1 MGCKI
6 TVWGTGVWCGMWESD
21 GAAGFGPGGGFRLR
35 LQGKSGFGAR
45 GVRFQSSGGQALGCP
60 HSPWSPSSSYTAAH
74 KKNPNA

>member
-1 MGCKI
+1 MGC
-6 TVWGTGVWCGMWESD
+6 GSLMELQALDLG
-21 GAAGFGPGGGFRLR
+21 GA
-35 LQGKSGFGAR
+35 SGSSCRGNRALELG